1 MKKFH
6 FGTIS
11 YYISEEDLD
20 KMKNNTKTLYISTH
34 AYDPQ
39 DVLANLTI
47 AKQDNKK
54 KYYHIASNNILTK
67 FCHLYT
73 KFFTN
78 SNVILIKTN
87 TVQKAV
93 DRLNQ
98 NDNVYIYILPRKKRL
113 GNGVYN
119 IHKLTNCKLFFVR
132 IKPMPDTII
141 HKIKGKS
148 IMFKPKFKVELEEIE
163 TLPDKDDLKKK
174 LYNFPFDYN
183 IKKYL

>member
-1 MKKFH
+1 MKKFY
-6 FGTIS
+6 FGTMA

-20 KMKNNTKTLYISTH
+20 KIKNNTKTLYISTH
-34 AYDPQ
+34 VYDPQ
-39 DVLANLTI
+39 DVLGNLTI
-47 AKQDNKK
+47 ANQDKKK
-54 KYYHIASNNILTK
+54 KYYHIASNNPMTK

-78 SNVILIKTN
+78 SNVILIKNN

-98 NDNVYIYILPRKKRL
+98 NDNVFIYILPYKSL

-141 HKIKGKS
+141 HKIKGTS
-148 IMFKPKFKVELEEIE
+148 FMFKSKFKVELEEIE
-163 TLPDKDDLKKK
+163 TLPDKDDFKKK
-174 LYNFPFDYN
+174 LYNFPVDYN